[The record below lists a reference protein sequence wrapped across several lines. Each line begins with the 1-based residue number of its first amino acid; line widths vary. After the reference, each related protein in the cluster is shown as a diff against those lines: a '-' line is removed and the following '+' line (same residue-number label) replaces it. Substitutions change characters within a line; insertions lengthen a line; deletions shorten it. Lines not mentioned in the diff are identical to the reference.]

1 MVKRLLLLIFLSVLL
16 TIPANLSAQDEIDSL
31 YKKLAVTTESADS
44 INILYHILDISP
56 YKDKGA
62 VLEKL
67 YYTARQAGDYDAALD
82 AIRQQSNYSSLNDS
96 LQKILIQRIESIPES
111 ENQKRT
117 RLFVNVRGATVLI
130 RRLPE
135 AERQAKLNEI
145 LSKHKATQHL
155 DTYQRIEYLFYLCA
169 FLRSITDGDL
179 LIKYFQE
186 LQELIDSL
194 PSKDLTLRALFYIQ
208 AATAYVN
215 NGLFAKA
222 IDANLKL
229 IDIIEQLQRSYKQ
242 KGRTRN
248 YDVNYYFCYLRLLR
262 CYSELEA
269 EEIDIYYN
277 RILSLLDKNPEIKK
291 HFEDTRQATIY
302 YLMAKERYK
311 EVIPLIEKQIPLT
324 GNRREDRRY
333 LVEAMIKAAEAAG
346 DDRNLLNALKINND
360 ILIDRIRYKAA
371 ESYKELQTIYEVNE
385 LKQQKVDMD
394 LHSKTVDANRHRQF
408 VAWSFAGFVIVIC
421 LLMIVLIL
429 YRRSKHLSRNLRKI
443 NLQIA
448 AERDSL
454 KQAQAELILARDK
467 AKAADW
473 VKTDFVNNISHE
485 LRTPLA
491 AIVEYSRLITDCA
504 DEERQPYMTRFADIV
519 SLNVDL
525 LLTLVNDVLNLASLE
540 NSKMTIKTAPASV
553 NEICLFVLDNIRK
566 HINKGVNLIFTNQDQ
581 PDITIDTDRH
591 RIEQILLNL
600 LTNAAKFTVNG
611 SITLAYREIDEG
623 ANIEFTVT
631 DTGIGIP
638 RGKEEVIF
646 SRFEKLNPMSQGNG
660 LGLYIGRLMAELLKG
675 RLYLDTEYRKGAR
688 FVLIVPT
695 EFTANEKAKR

>member
-1 MVKRLLLLIFLSVLL
+1 MVKRLLLFLFLSVLL
-16 TIPANLSAQDEIDSL
+16 IIPARLSAQDEIDSL

-194 PSKDLTLRALFYIQ
+194 PSKDLTLRALFYTQ

-229 IDIIEQLQRSYKQ
+229 IDIIEQLQRSYKL
-242 KGRTRN
+242 KDRTRN

-277 RILSLLDKNPEIKK
+277 RILSLLDKNPEIKR

-302 YLMAKERYK
+302 YLMAKQRYN

-324 GNRREDRRY
+324 ANRREDHRY
-333 LVEAMIKAAEAAG
+333 LVEAMIKAAEIAG
-346 DDRNLLNALKINND
+346 DDRNLLNALRINNQL
-360 ILIDRIRYKAA
+360 LIDRIRYKAA

-385 LKQQKVDMD
+385 LKQQKIDLD
-394 LHSKTVDANRHRQF
+394 LHNKTVDAHRHRQF
-408 VAWSFAGFVIVIC
+408 VARSFTGFVIVIC
-421 LLMIVLIL
+421 LLVIVLIL
-429 YRRSKHLSRNLRKI
+429 YRRSKHLSRNLRKT
-443 NLQIA
+443 NEQII

-467 AKAADW
+467 AKAADRF
-473 VKTDFVNNISHE
+473 KTDFVNNISHE

-504 DEERQPYMTRFADIV
+504 DEERQPYMSRFADIV

-540 NSKMTIKTAPASV
+540 NSKMSVKTAPTSV

-566 HINKGVNLIFTNQDQ
+566 HISNGVSLIFTNQDQ

-600 LTNAAKFTVNG
+600 LTNAAKFTVKG
-611 SITLAYREIDEG
+611 SITLAYREIDGG

-646 SRFEKLNPMSQGNG
+646 SRFEKLNPVSQGNG
-660 LGLYIGRLMAELLKG
+660 LGLYVGRLMAELLKG